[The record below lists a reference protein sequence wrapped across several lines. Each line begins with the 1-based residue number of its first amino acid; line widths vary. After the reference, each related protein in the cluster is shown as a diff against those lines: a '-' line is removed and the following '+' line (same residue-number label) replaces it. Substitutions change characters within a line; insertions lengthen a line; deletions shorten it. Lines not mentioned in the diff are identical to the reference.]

1 MGDTSHPEYVLGH
14 AAGELERL
22 IRQAAFFGDLTAHT
36 LKLAG
41 LGPGMRVLDVGCGA
55 GDVSLLAASIVGPSG
70 SVTGVDVNA
79 DAVTF
84 ARARIESAKIP
95 NITIEAGDITK
106 LPYAAEFDAVIGR
119 LVLMYLGDQVA
130 GITAFRSYLKPGG
143 LIYSQEFCVPGLMS
157 EPHVQTYWQA
167 RHYIEETFA
176 RAKIPLYTGM
186 LLTRIYGEAGL
197 PAPALL
203 GMSRIESGPDSPA
216 YEYMAQTVRSLLPL
230 IEKTGVATAAE
241 IQIDTLAARLR
252 EETLASNATLHLP
265 ELIAAW
271 TRMPR

>member
-1 MGDTSHPEYVLGH
+1 MSPAEHPEYVMGH
-14 AAGELERL
+14 AAGEFDRL

-41 LGPGMRVLDVGCGA
+41 LAPGMRVLDVGCGA

-70 SVTGVDVNA
+70 RVTGVDLNA
-79 DAVTF
+79 DAVKF
-84 ARARIESAKIP
+84 ARARIEAAKIP
-95 NITIEAGDITK
+95 NITIESGDITK
-106 LPYAAEFDAVIGR
+106 LSYAAQFDAVIGR
-119 LVLMYLGDQVA
+119 LVLMYLGDPVA
-130 GITAFRSYLKPGG
+130 GIKAFRRYLTPGG
-143 LIYSQEFCVPGLMS
+143 LIYFQEFCVPGVMS

-186 LLTRIYGEAGL
+186 LLTRIYRDAGL

-216 YEYMAQTVRSLLPL
+216 YDYMAETVRSLLPL

-241 IQIDTLAARLR
+241 IQIDTLASRLR
-252 EETLASNATLHLP
+252 DETLALNATLHLP
-265 ELIAAW
+265 ELVAGW
-271 TRMPR
+271 TRVPV